1 MKLSEFAHRS
11 VKIIAKGV
19 CVCVCVCVCER
30 ERERERAKL
39 AMHVLRNT
47 VALSHNVIPP
57 RVSRQ
62 RDNISLEEKI
72 FMAI

>member
-1 MKLSEFAHRS
+1 
-11 VKIIAKGV
+11 V
-19 CVCVCVCVCER
+19 CVR